1 MRGKSSVEEYVAKLR
16 AKGERLYFTDPPFPK
31 MTNGTPGLD
40 KFVTAADSIGG
51 FNPILVMDVS
61 TSGAAVVA
69 WQRLPMLDGY
79 ARSNSM
85 QWSSLLAILQKND
98 KPLHEIRESVAEPE
112 PDMGW
117 QTNVFTYRKIYIQQR
132 RGVQLLCAATIAE
145 LHETNF
151 DGAFKNLQAMAR
163 LAQMERDENTLVA
176 QMIRVAIA
184 SLGLSTTWE
193 ALQSDGL
200 SDAQWKQ
207 LQDEWSKVDLFKG
220 IERGFVGERLY
231 CFTHVE
237 LARKGETNAVSWDGS
252 TTPKWQDRF
261 RTIIWRATV
270 AQQDEMFYLK
280 TLGQYI
286 DKCRMVSAGTPA
298 AEVNRLIQHDID
310 ELNRVLSQPSALFKY
325 PFSAIAIPNFARAC
339 ATAYRCE
346 VQRRLAIT
354 AIGIKRYQL
363 RNGKLPETL
372 NVLTP
377 EFCPEV
383 LLDPMDWKPL
393 HYRVNPDGTFTLYS
407 VGENGKDDGGN
418 PAWTTNALASWLNGM
433 DIVWPKPAHLNA
445 SN

>member
-61 TSGAAVVA
+61 TSGVAFVA
-69 WQRLPMLDGY
+69 WQRSPMIDGLV
-79 ARSNSM
+79 RTNSM
-85 QWSSLLAILQKND
+85 QWSSLLTILQKND
-98 KPLHEIRESVAEPE
+98 KPLHEIRESLAEPE

-117 QTNVFTYRKIYIQQR
+117 QTNIFTYRRVFIQQR
-132 RGVQLLCAATIAE
+132 RGVQLLSAAAIAD

-151 DGAFKNLQAMAR
+151 DGAFENLQA
-163 LAQMERDENTLVA
+163 LAHLSQLERDENTLVA

-184 SLGLSTTWE
+184 GVGLSTTWE

-200 SDAQWKQ
+200 SDAQWKK
-207 LQDEWSKVDLFKG
+207 LQDEWSKIDLLKG

-231 CFTHVE
+231 CFSHME
-237 LARKGETNAVSWDGS
+237 MARKGATNAVSWGGS
-252 TTPKWQDRF
+252 TTVKWQDRL
-261 RTIIWRATV
+261 RTTIWRATV

-280 TLGQYI
+280 TLGHYI
-286 DKCRMVSAGTPA
+286 DKCRLASSGTPV
-298 AEVNRLIQHDID
+298 AEVNQLLQHDID
-310 ELNRVLSQPSALFKY
+310 ELNRTLSQPSAVFKY

-339 ATAYRCE
+339 AAVFRCE
-346 VQRRLAIT
+346 VQRRLTIT

-363 RNGKLPETL
+363 CYGKLPETL
-372 NVLTP
+372 NVLAP
-377 EFCPEV
+377 EFFPEV

-393 HYRVNPDGTFTLYS
+393 HYRVNRDGTYTLYS

-418 PAWTTNALASWLNGM
+418 PAWPTKGQPGWLTGM
-433 DIVWPKPAHLNA
+433 DIVWPKPSSARN
-445 SN
+445 